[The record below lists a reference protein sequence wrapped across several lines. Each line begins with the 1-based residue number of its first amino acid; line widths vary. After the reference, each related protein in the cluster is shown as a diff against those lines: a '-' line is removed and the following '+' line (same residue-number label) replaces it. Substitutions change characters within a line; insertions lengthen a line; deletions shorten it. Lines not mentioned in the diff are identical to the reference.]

1 MTDAT
6 SQPGGS
12 ACGLP
17 HPLALTAEQQ
27 QRYQSTELVARILD
41 SVRVIAV
48 VGMSRRTERP
58 AHYVPAYLQRAGYR
72 VIPVTP
78 QQEAILGEA
87 PVPDL
92 LHLPEPV
99 DLALVFRPGPFCLA
113 VAEQAV
119 AAGIPRIWF
128 QLHIE
133 ALDAANY
140 ASQHGLE
147 VVLDRC
153 MMVEHRRHMASA

>member
-1 MTDAT
+1 MTGPP
-6 SQPGGS
+6 SQPDGS

-17 HPLALTAEQQ
+17 HPLALTAEEQ
-27 QRYQSTELVARILD
+27 QRYQAPDLIASILE

-48 VGMSRRTERP
+48 VGLSRHPERP

-72 VIPVTP
+72 IIPVTP
-78 QQEAILGEA
+78 QPGPILGEA

-92 LHLPEPV
+92 LHLAEPV
-99 DLALVFRPGPFCLA
+99 DLALVFRPGPLCSA

-140 ASQHGLE
+140 ASEHGLA

-153 MMVEHRRHMASA
+153 MMVEHRHHVAAS

>member
-12 ACGLP
+12 VCGLP

-27 QRYQSTELVARILD
+27 QRFQSTDHVARILG

-48 VGMSRRTERP
+48 VGMSRRPERP
-58 AHYVPAYLQRAGYR
+58 AHYVPAYLQQAGYR

-78 QQEAILGEA
+78 QHETILGQA

-92 LHLPEPV
+92 LHLPERV
-99 DLALVFRPGPFCLA
+99 DLALVFRPGPLCLA
-113 VAEQAV
+113 VAQQAV
-119 AAGIPRIWF
+119 AVGIPRIWF

-133 ALDAANY
+133 ALEAANC

-153 MMVEHRRHMASA
+153 MMVEHRRHVAPA